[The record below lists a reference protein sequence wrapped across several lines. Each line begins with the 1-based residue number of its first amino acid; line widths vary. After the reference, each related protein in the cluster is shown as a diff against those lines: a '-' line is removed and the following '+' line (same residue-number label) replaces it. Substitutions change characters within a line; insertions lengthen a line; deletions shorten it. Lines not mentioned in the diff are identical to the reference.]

1 MASAENEFI
10 YSDIN
15 FDEPQPAVN
24 RPEVIIGIVTTFMI
38 LAWACCIFRLYIRLW
53 IVRAAGLDDLFV
65 FLNMVTITAGC
76 ITTCVAIKFGLGQH
90 ILQVEAWQVE
100 GFQKSFYIMFATYAC
115 SATFIKLALLFQYR
129 RVFPHG
135 TMMHKVVIGLIVFTS
150 LWGLVYGVMSW
161 VPCVPV
167 SDYWMTDAPDK
178 HCYGFGAHHPK
189 AFLAT
194 FESHTAINML
204 LDITLLIIPGFLLWR
219 EGGTRAGQLRLLA
232 LLTMGMCVIAL
243 AAWRLQTI
251 IEHQAATWPTRDPTW
266 YGPIS
271 IILSALEVLAAS
283 ICASIPIFWPL
294 VSEGWGKIFVTQEVK
309 VTRETRYFDDDDEDA
324 LTNNAHSRNGSTVST
339 ASKSANSKDK
349 SSHYRDTY
357 ILRQVD
363 PLHGLEDRGCTS
375 RRHLVPKSS
384 GENGRSYESCL
395 YYHRI

>member
-1 MASAENEFI
+1 MASAENEFV
-10 YSDIN
+10 YSKIN

-24 RPEVIIGIVTTFMI
+24 RPVVIIGIVSTFLV
-38 LAWACCIFRLYIRLW
+38 LAWLCCFFRLYIRLW
-53 IVRAAGLDDLFV
+53 IVRSAGLDDLFV
-65 FLNMVTITAGC
+65 VLNMTTITAGC
-76 ITTCVAIKFGLGQH
+76 IATCIAIKFGLGQH

-100 GFQKSFYIMFATYAC
+100 GFQK
-115 SATFIKLALLFQYR
+115 LALLFQYR
-129 RVFPHG
+129 RVFPRG
-135 TMMHKVVIGLIVFTS
+135 TTMHQVVLGLIAFTG
-150 LWGLVYGVMSW
+150 LWGVVYGVMSW

-167 SDYWMTDAPDK
+167 SDYWKMTAPDK
-178 HCYGFGAHHPK
+178 NCYGFGAHHPK

-204 LDITLLIIPGFLLWR
+204 LDVILLIIPGFLLWK

-232 LLTMGMCVIAL
+232 LLTMGMCVIGL

-271 IILSALEVLAAS
+271 IILSALEVLSAS
-283 ICASIPIFWPL
+283 ICASIPIFWPM

-309 VTRETRYFDDDDEDA
+309 VTRETRFFDDDDDEDA
-324 LTNNAHSRNGSTVST
+324 LTNNAHSRNGSSVSQ
-339 ASKSANSKDK
+339 ASKSANSRDK

-363 PLHGLEDRGCTS
+363 PLHGMEDPRVHVTAAPGPEEERGKWTK
-375 RRHLVPKSS
+375 L
-384 GENGRSYESCL
+384 
-395 YYHRI
+395 